1 MRWETVV
8 VIVIM
13 LTVTDKCPSSKDLRE
28 EVMANLG
35 INTDPTTNHHQSP
48 LSRAALVVEA
58 ATHVAEVNMAVSKK
72 NNTSHQ
78 LKTTQIEETKVLR
91 TPNTISLKLPER
103 SPGINSNSAR
113 NSDLNMTISPNATG
127 TTSKSSLLVTSRATT
142 LLETVSTIEEVSE
155 DVAVVTLKKEA
166 SEGATTI
173 TRTATTPDQDTT
185 IKTAR
190 KKSPNRATV
199 VVGDMAQK
207 EAACECAVDSKTEA
221 VGSVEASEA
230 VGMIKKEAAIKPVA
244 DTVATE
250 VTSGEGTSM
259 PIEATGVASNLK
271 EVEQPNEATTNTSQ
285 KNRPNVSVAIKR
297 EKDSSSRIL
306 MQTMKPLTEEQRT
319 MPSIGSAKRSE
330 SSLGA
335 GLSSK
340 IS

>member
-8 VIVIM
+8 VVVIM
-13 LTVTDKCPSSKDLRE
+13 LIVTDKCPSSKDLRE

-72 NNTSHQ
+72 NNTNHQ

-91 TPNTISLKLPER
+91 TPNTISPKLPER

-155 DVAVVTLKKEA
+155 DVAVATLKKEA

-199 VVGDMAQK
+199 VVGDMTQ
-207 EAACECAVDSKTEA
+207 
-221 VGSVEASEA
+221 
-230 VGMIKKEAAIKPVA
+230 KEAAIKPVA
-244 DTVATE
+244 DTAATE

-259 PIEATGVASNLK
+259 GIEATGVATNLK
-271 EVEQPNEATTNTSQ
+271 EVEQPNEATTNTRQ

-306 MQTMKPLTEEQRT
+306 MQPMKPLTEEQRT

>member
-1 MRWETVV
+1 MG
-8 VIVIM
+8 

-58 ATHVAEVNMAVSKK
+58 ATHVAGVNMAVSKK

-91 TPNTISLKLPER
+91 TPNTISPKLPER

-113 NSDLNMTISPNATG
+113 NSDLNMTISPNPTG

-155 DVAVVTLKKEA
+155 DVAVATLKKEAA

-173 TRTATTPDQDTT
+173 TRTATTPEQDTT

-306 MQTMKPLTEEQRT
+306 MQTMRPLTEEQRT